1 VYRNPVSNPAL
12 RLFEFPKL
20 APKGPG
26 FMVFAGAN
34 AHPSPCARIGSST
47 THFLE
52 KRSMPLTASE
62 VHKMKHA
69 QPSTEGVLPVI
80 LERWSPRAFA
90 DRDVTH
96 ADLKKI
102 FEAARWAPS
111 SFNEQPWRFIV
122 GHRNS
127 ETYKKIHGVL
137 VPFNQAW
144 AAGAPVLILGVAKT
158 RFSHND
164 SPNNYAV
171 HDLGAADGFIT
182 LQAASMG
189 IATHQMAGFDQA
201 KAREVFAI
209 PEIYAIGSVMAL
221 GYQGD
226 PITLSEH
233 YQGQEQSP
241 RSRKPLSEIV
251 FSSWEHPA
259 ELG

>member
-1 VYRNPVSNPAL
+1 
-12 RLFEFPKL
+12 
-20 APKGPG
+20 
-26 FMVFAGAN
+26 M
-34 AHPSPCARIGSST
+34 T
-47 THFLE
+47 
-52 KRSMPLTASE
+52 LTASE
-62 VHKMKHA
+62 VHKMKYA
-69 QPSTEGVLPVI
+69 EPSTEGVLPVI

-90 DRDVTH
+90 DRDVSP
-96 ADLKKI
+96 ADLKTI

-111 SFNEQPWRFIV
+111 SFNEQPWRFVI

-127 ETYKKIHGVL
+127 ETYKKIADAL

-144 AAGAPVLILGVAKT
+144 ALNAPVLILGVART

-164 SPNNYAV
+164 APNNYAI

-201 KAREVFAI
+201 KARAAFQI

-226 PITLSEH
+226 PSTLGEH
-233 YQGQEQSP
+233 YQAQEQSP

-251 FSSWEHPA
+251 LSAWDQAA

>member
-1 VYRNPVSNPAL
+1 
-12 RLFEFPKL
+12 
-20 APKGPG
+20 
-26 FMVFAGAN
+26 
-34 AHPSPCARIGSST
+34 
-47 THFLE
+47 
-52 KRSMPLTASE
+52 MPLTASE
-62 VHKMKHA
+62 VHQMKYA
-69 QPSTEGVLPVI
+69 QPSAEGVLPVI
-80 LERWSPRAFA
+80 LERWSPRAFD
-90 DRDVTH
+90 DRDVSP
-96 ADLKKI
+96 ADLKVI

-127 ETYKKIHGVL
+127 ETYKKIHEVL

-144 AAGAPVLILGVAKT
+144 AQNAPVLILSVART

-201 KAREVFAI
+201 KAREAFAI
-209 PEIYAIGSVMAL
+209 PEVYAIGSVMAL

-226 PITLSEH
+226 PSTLGEH

-241 RSRKPLSEIV
+241 RSRKPLNEIV
-251 FSSWEHPA
+251 LSAWDQPA
-259 ELG
+259 ELA

>member
-1 VYRNPVSNPAL
+1 MSL
-12 RLFEFPKL
+12 
-20 APKGPG
+20 
-26 FMVFAGAN
+26 
-34 AHPSPCARIGSST
+34 T
-47 THFLE
+47 TNE
-52 KRSMPLTASE
+52 IN
-62 VHKMKHA
+62 KMKYA

-90 DRDVTH
+90 DRNVNPS
-96 ADLKKI
+96 DLKTI

-111 SFNEQPWRFIV
+111 SFNEQPWRFFV

-127 ETYKKIHGVL
+127 ETYKKIFDTL

-144 AAGAPVLILGVAKT
+144 VQTAPVLILGVAKT

-189 IATHQMAGFDQA
+189 IVTHQMAGFDQA
-201 KAREVFAI
+201 KAREAFEI
-209 PEIYAIGSVMAL
+209 PEIYAIGSVMAM
-221 GYQGD
+221 GYHGD
-226 PITLSEH
+226 LSSLDEH
-233 YQGQEQSP
+233 YQAQEQSP

-251 FSSWEHPA
+251 LSAWDQPA
-259 ELG
+259 DLG